1 MKGKLA
7 VSYLATVLLG
17 LAISAGA
24 VAQARHDE
32 KPHGESGKR
41 VTKSEVTKQP
51 QGGTRHDEKPH
62 RPALKSD
69 GEKK

>member
-1 MKGKLA
+1 MKARSVVGYLSAA
-7 VSYLATVLLG
+7 VLG
-17 LAISAGA
+17 VAVNAGA
-24 VAQARHDE
+24 VAQVRHDE

-41 VTKSEVTKQP
+41 VTKSDVTKQP

-62 RPALKSD
+62 RPVVKSD